1 MCELHSLWNT
11 TAAINTPVSE
21 SERIDRSLLDTNGD
35 FRKNY
40 GIDKEAVLLV
50 RPDGHIVSIAT
61 QGMCTAITSAMVK
74 MPYGAAIG
82 ALRDTTAAGR
92 CVCTAPAITPATCI
106 LGDGYPRLAIFSCP
120 IA

>member
-1 MCELHSLWNT
+1 LTRAPIQLIDIYRGPHFTALTYCP
-11 TAAINTPVSE
+11 TAAPELNLVHWPTGGAGLLRVGINTPDSE

-61 QGMCTAITSAMVK
+61 QGMCTAITSAMV
-74 MPYGAAIG
+74 
-82 ALRDTTAAGR
+82 AL
-92 CVCTAPAITPATCI
+92 TP
-106 LGDGYPRLAIFSCP
+106 PPLAS
-120 IA
+120 A